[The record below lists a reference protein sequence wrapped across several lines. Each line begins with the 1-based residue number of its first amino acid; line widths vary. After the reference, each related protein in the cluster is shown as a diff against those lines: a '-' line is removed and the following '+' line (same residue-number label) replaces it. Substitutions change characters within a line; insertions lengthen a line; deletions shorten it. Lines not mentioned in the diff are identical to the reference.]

1 MLPRRGNEVRT
12 QRSKRNGDDQPL
24 KGKNREQGHRRDAEG
39 AEFRGEDVRNLEK
52 IFRWLPE
59 MKRGSHE
66 IFVYTRTSG
75 SAPQVSTA
83 ACEAGFFAAK
93 LGNFWQERHVP
104 IFSSLIFGA
113 VRWAARKGLRGERE
127 DFSTEPELP
136 KPTNA
141 AQRMAARKLE
151 AGRTGL
157 RGETYA
163 YWYLRRKGY
172 VFVARNY
179 IPRGAKGEIDLIGYD
194 GKTLAF
200 VEVRTRTVSDVM
212 TALPELSVTT
222 DKQRV
227 VVRTARRFLGERHVG
242 DCPCRFHVLAIDN
255 RPGMPPEVRLH
266 KDAFSPQMS

>member
-1 MLPRRGNEVRT
+1 
-12 QRSKRNGDDQPL
+12 
-24 KGKNREQGHRRDAEG
+24 
-39 AEFRGEDVRNLEK
+39 
-52 IFRWLPE
+52 
-59 MKRGSHE
+59 
-66 IFVYTRTSG
+66 
-75 SAPQVSTA
+75 
-83 ACEAGFFAAK
+83 
-93 LGNFWQERHVP
+93 VP

-127 DFSTEPELP
+127 DFSTELELP
-136 KPTNA
+136 EPMNA
-141 AQRMAARKLE
+141 AQRMAGRKLE
-151 AGRTGL
+151 AGRTGV